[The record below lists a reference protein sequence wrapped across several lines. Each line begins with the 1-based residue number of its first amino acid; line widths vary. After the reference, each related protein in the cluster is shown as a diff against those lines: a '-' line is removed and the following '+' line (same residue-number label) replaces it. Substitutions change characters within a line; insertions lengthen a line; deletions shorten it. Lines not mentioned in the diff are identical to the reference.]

1 MLDGDESG
9 WLADLRRGDAAV
21 WLSRRAASDVKDAPI
36 SRGDVQEAADRLQ
49 RFAPLLARLF
59 DDEGWD
65 GRIVSP
71 LLTWPAPHGPLPSLL
86 LKADHALPM
95 TGSIKARGGVH
106 DLLAFVERIALDEG
120 LVRPGDRYEAL
131 AQPVARE
138 TLSLYSATVASTGNL
153 GYSVGLVARRLGLGA
168 EIHMSSDAKSWKK
181 DRLRALDAKV
191 VEHEC
196 DYTETV
202 ARARIASGG
211 ARRVHFVDDE
221 TSSDLFTGY
230 AAAAVE
236 LRDQLAERGVRP
248 TASKPLVV
256 YLPCGVGGAPGG
268 VLYGLKAL
276 LGEAVIGVF
285 VEPVASACFLAAMGA
300 GGGKPLPVYELGLDN
315 RTLADGLA
323 VPVASALVLEAVG
336 DAIDA
341 CVAVTDA
348 AMIECVRLAHTLAGL
363 RLEPSAAAG
372 LAAVEP
378 FMRAARER
386 PDLRVRVENATHVV
400 WTTGGSQLPQA
411 EFESLLK
418 D

>member
-1 MLDGDESG
+1 MIAADDTG
-9 WLADLRRGDAAV
+9 WLENLRSGKAAV
-21 WLSRRAASDVKDAPI
+21 WINDDAATTVGDQPI
-36 SRGDVQEAADRLQ
+36 SRASVQAAAQRLH
-49 RFAPLLARLF
+49 RFAPLLATLF
-59 DDEGWD
+59 DDAGWD
-65 GRIVSP
+65 GKIASP
-71 LLTWPAPHGPLPSLL
+71 LIAWPGRHGPLQSLL
-86 LKADHALPM
+86 VKADHALPM

-106 DLLAFVERIALDEG
+106 DLLAFVERVALEEG
-120 LVRPGDRYEAL
+120 LVRPGESYVAL
-131 AQPVARE
+131 AEPAARE

-168 EIHMSSDAKSWKK
+168 EIHMSSDAKAWKK
-181 DRLRALDAKV
+181 ERLRALDAKV

-202 ARARIASGG
+202 ARARIAAGG
-211 ARRVHFVDDE
+211 SRRVHFVDDE
-221 TSSDLFTGY
+221 TSADLFTGY

-236 LRDQLAERGVRP
+236 LTEQLQAQGLRATP
-248 TASKPLVV
+248 SKPLVV

-285 VEPVASACFLAAMGA
+285 VEPIASACFLAAMGA
-300 GGGKPLPVYELGLDN
+300 GGGKPLPVYALGLDN

-336 DAIDA
+336 EAIDA
-341 CVAVTDA
+341 CVAVSDE
-348 AMIECVRLAHTLAGL
+348 AMIAGVREAHSLAGL

-372 LAAVEP
+372 LAAIEP
-378 FMRAARER
+378 LMEALTGRPALRA
-386 PDLRVRVENATHVV
+386 RVEGGIHVV
-400 WTTGGSQLPQA
+400 WTTGGSQLPQS
-411 EFESLLK
+411 EFDRLLV